1 VSGRP
6 LENEDNCITSAPEY
20 YCATPGRAIVTHMLR
35 DPHNRIV
42 CLGARV
48 ALRTGGILGSLLLV
62 QSCYSGGVYGPLG
75 ATCPALNAP
84 DPFTVH
90 VSSNAVADGKVR
102 TFVAS
107 ARDLVNVSLQMES
120 EVLDACRRMAND
132 LGIGPAEM
140 APRNSNQPGAAAQA
154 ACAAVSSRID
164 AMLRQGA
171 QLQVQ
176 VVPPQ
181 CQANLQA
188 KAYCDGACSVA
199 IDPGRIVAECEPARL
214 SGFCSGNCQGQCD
227 TNCRGQCVGQCQGSI
242 YNGQC
247 MGHCEGVCRGSC
259 DGTCHAYCQ
268 GNWQSPQCQGYVQPP
283 NADAECNASCSA
295 QADFRGYCTP
305 PQVYVRA
312 NQNFDATLRLAQTLQ
327 ANLPE
332 LIHAELALGRRL
344 AGSGRVLVSVGSQL
358 PNVLGDA
365 GAQALA
371 CVAAASSGVT
381 TASMRID
388 VSIQA
393 SASVTGRVGAGA
405 GR

>member
-1 VSGRP
+1 
-6 LENEDNCITSAPEY
+6 
-20 YCATPGRAIVTHMLR
+20 MLR
-35 DPHNRIV
+35 DQPIPFV
-42 CLGARV
+42 DVGARV
-48 ALRTGGILGSLLLV
+48 ALRSGLILGTLLFV

-84 DPFTVH
+84 DPLTVH

-107 ARDLVNVSLQMES
+107 AKDLVNVSLQMES

-132 LGIGPAEM
+132 LGINPAEM
-140 APRNSNQPGAAAQA
+140 VPRDSNHPGATAQA

-171 QLQVQ
+171 QVQVQ

-188 KAYCDGACSVA
+188 KAYCDGACTVVL
-199 IDPGRIVAECEPARL
+199 DPGRIVAECEPARL
-214 SGFCSGNCQGQCD
+214 SGFCSGNCMGQCD

-283 NADAECNASCSA
+283 NADAECNASCRA
-295 QADFRGYCTP
+295 QADFRGYCTA
-305 PQVYVRA
+305 PQVYARA
-312 NQNFDATLRLAQTLQ
+312 SQNFDATVRLAQTLQ

-344 AGSGRVLVSVGSQL
+344 AGSGRVLINVGSQL
-358 PNVLGDA
+358 PNVLVDA
-365 GAQALA
+365 GGQALA
-371 CVAAASSGVT
+371 CVAAASSGVA

-388 VSIQA
+388 ASIQA
-393 SASVTGRVGAGA
+393 SASVTGRVGASG
-405 GR
+405 GS